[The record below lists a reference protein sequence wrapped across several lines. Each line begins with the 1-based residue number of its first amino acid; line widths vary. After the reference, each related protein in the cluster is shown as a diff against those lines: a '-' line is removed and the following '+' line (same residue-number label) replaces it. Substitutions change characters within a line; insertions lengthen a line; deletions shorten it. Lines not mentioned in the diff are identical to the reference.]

1 MANLC
6 ESQTM
11 KLLRAWLHET
21 IKSVAGSSTMSNV
34 FVRNGGGPA
43 SCSPTIG
50 CGERAGDELL
60 PPMSSTFTFTPSMA
74 FLLRI
79 AFFLFLFFLSFGSN
93 LFQWDQRLGL
103 SELSFRIWISEV
115 GFGFSEMGLLELLVR
130 RRFHMKDRIFRTGQL
145 KEKDSTKWVLNLLKW
160 VCRI

>member
-1 MANLC
+1 MSQQIENNNIKASRVLTYVLSWRTKLEKLLCLKYLGRRLVANLC

-43 SCSPTIG
+43 SCSPSIG
-50 CGERAGDELL
+50 CGERVGDEQL

-79 AFFLFLFFLSFGSN
+79 ASFFFLSFLPSFFQKEPVSMGS
-93 LFQWDQRLGL
+93 
-103 SELSFRIWISEV
+103 E
-115 GFGFSEMGLLELLVR
+115 
-130 RRFHMKDRIFRTGQL
+130 T
-145 KEKDSTKWVLNLLKW
+145 WVK
-160 VCRI
+160 